1 LTDLRW
7 FPTGGRS
14 INAAALLV
22 PELLLRRTLMAL
34 VRVKSLRGCV
44 MQGAATFSLP
54 IGAKQKRLQISF
66 HPNG

>member
-1 LTDLRW
+1 LTDLGW

-14 INAAALLV
+14 INAAARAAQ
-22 PELLLRRTLMAL
+22 ERLLRRMLMDWAH
-34 VRVKSLRGCV
+34 VKSLRGSV
-44 MQGAATFSLP
+44 MQVAATFLLP